1 MFSEKQTSCLGS
13 EHKLF
18 LVLMLPCVPSAR
30 TLRLDTV
37 FFLEGSPVH
46 MLCSHV
52 EGPSSVSYEGAKK
65 VEGFTGCPLAPH
77 SSVRS
82 VLWERICSRKEDP
95 LGLLLQKNMRV
106 REEGEHMKKLINFQI
121 TSTNTYLPSPE

>member
-1 MFSEKQTSCLGS
+1 MLMF
-13 EHKLF
+13 
-18 LVLMLPCVPSAR
+18 PYVPSAR
-30 TLRLDTV
+30 TLGLDTIC
-37 FFLEGSPVH
+37 FLDGSPVH

-65 VEGFTGCPLAPH
+65 VEGFTGFPLGPH
-77 SSVRS
+77 SSVHS

-106 REEGEHMKKLINFQI
+106 REDGEHMKKLINFQI